1 MDARQDRVDEL
12 MAQWHRERPDLP
24 TQAMGIFGR
33 FGRLL
38 TLMEEKI
45 SAPFAR
51 HGLQGGDFDMLATL
65 RRSGEPFELKPSEM
79 AEALMVSRPGITGRL
94 DRLESAGLVRRI
106 HDATDRRSLRVR
118 LTPEGHRLIDE
129 LIAEHADNEE
139 RLLEV
144 LSPSQRD
151 KLDQILR
158 ILLASVEE

>member
-1 MDARQDRVDEL
+1 MDVRQDRVDEL
-12 MAQWHRERPDLP
+12 LAQWHRERPDLP

-38 TLMEEKI
+38 TLMEVQI
-45 SAPFAR
+45 SAPFVR
-51 HGLQGGDFDMLATL
+51 HGLQSGEFDVLATL
-65 RRSGEPFELKPSEM
+65 RRSGQPFELKPSEL
-79 AEALMVSRPGITGRL
+79 AEELMISRPAMTGRL

-106 HDATDRRSLRVR
+106 SDSTDRRSLRVQ
-118 LTPEGHRLIDE
+118 LTPSGRGLMEE

-144 LSPSQRD
+144 LSSTHRD
-151 KLDQILR
+151 ELDQILR